1 VGGSFVEM
9 TSSAA
14 AALVIALAFT
24 SVTRRFRAAA
34 TADARSVAVDVSR

>member
-1 VGGSFVEM
+1 M

-24 SVTRRFRAAA
+24 SVTRRFRAAPA
-34 TADARSVAVDVSR
+34 SSTPSVAVDVSR